1 MRDAPK
7 PAPDWQQIELDYR
20 AGIKTLRQ
28 IGGEQ
33 GVTEAAI
40 RKRAKREDWT
50 RDLSG
55 RIAAK
60 AEELVRKSAVRKMV
74 RKNDFAYPESLVVKT
89 ISQCV
94 AGISETHRALLE
106 RSIQVSAQLL
116 ELAEGPEMEP
126 EKRARMF
133 RIVTDSMD
141 TVIRLQRQAWGMDPK
156 NGTRL
161 DAQKEGDATGLAQL
175 GAMVR
180 ALAQT
185 QRGEIARGT
194 PAAQVVA

>member
-1 MRDAPK
+1 MSEAQDS
-7 PAPDWQQIELDYR
+7 PAPEPKTPNWQQIELDYR

-60 AEELVRKSAVRKMV
+60 AEELVRKGEVRKLV
-74 RKNDFAYPESLVVKT
+74 RKANPAYPENLLVG
-89 ISQCV
+89 V
-94 AGISETHRALLE
+94 AAQNVAHISETHRALLE
-106 RSIQVSAQLL
+106 RSITVSAQLL

-133 RIVTDSMD
+133 KIVTDSMD

-156 NGTRL
+156 NGTR
-161 DAQKEGDATGLAQL
+161 DASGEKD
-175 GAMVR
+175 GAR
-180 ALAQT
+180 F
-185 QRGEIARGT
+185 
-194 PAAQVVA
+194 VVNLKMQ